1 MHTIGHTASLT
12 GVPVATLR
20 AWERRYAVVSPTRT
34 AAGYRLYDD
43 LAVRRLTA
51 MAALVAAGWAP
62 RDAAAHLAAGEEMD
76 RTAVDTAGA
85 DTAGVDAEGA
95 SAAAGDARDG
105 RGQAADR
112 PAPAVAIAGADT
124 TVLSRAA
131 AALDPRLAESALEEA
146 FAVAGPEQAV
156 DGWLLP
162 ALRVLGEDWRA
173 GRVDV
178 AGEHLVTA
186 AVQRRLGAALDA
198 TGPQLGSP
206 TVVVGLPRGVRHE
219 LGVAAFTLLLRRSGL
234 QVAYLGPDVPPES
247 WAVVLRHH
255 APAAVVLG
263 VPSADDVA
271 AAREAAAV
279 LGAAD
284 PPPTVYV
291 GGSAQA
297 AVGAGTV
304 PLGHHVRSAVAR
316 LVRELRAQG
325 VA

>member
-43 LAVRRLTA
+43 LAVRTLTA

-62 RDAAAHLAAGEEMD
+62 RDAAAHLAAGEAET
-76 RTAVDTAGA
+76 RPA
-85 DTAGVDAEGA
+85 DTEGGRARGA
-95 SAAAGDARDG
+95 SAAAGGAPDES
-105 RGQAADR
+105 GQAADR
-112 PAPAVAIAGADT
+112 PGPAVAIAGADT

-198 TGPQLGSP
+198 AGPQLGNP
-206 TVVVGLPRGVRHE
+206 KVAVGLPRGARHE
-219 LGVAAFTLLLRRSGL
+219 LGVTAFTLLLRRSGL

-284 PPPTVYV
+284 PRPTVYV

>member
-51 MAALVAAGWAP
+51 MAALVAAGWSP
-62 RDAAAHLAAGEEMD
+62 RDAATHVA
-76 RTAVDTAGA
+76 
-85 DTAGVDAEGA
+85 DAEGA
-95 SAAAGDARDG
+95 GTGRPGSGERGVPAALEDG
-105 RGQAADR
+105 EGGEGEPTAF
-112 PAPAVAIAGADT
+112 AGADT
-124 TVLSRAA
+124 TALSRAA
-131 AALDPRLAESALEEA
+131 AALDPRLAESALDEA

-178 AGEHLVTA
+178 AGEHLVSA

-198 TGPQLGSP
+198 TGPPLGSA

-219 LGVAAFTLLLRRSGL
+219 LGITAFALLLRRAGL
-234 QVAYLGPDVPPES
+234 EVAYLGPDVPPES

-263 VPSADDVA
+263 VPSANDVA
-271 AAREAAAV
+271 AAREAVAV

-284 PPPTVYV
+284 PSPTLYV
-291 GGSAQA
+291 GGSAQD

-316 LVRELRAQG
+316 LVRDIGAQG